1 MGKEIYKKIKASDVI
16 YEKFS
21 EDASEIY
28 VIPLLQRPYS
38 WDTKQVDKLWN
49 DILENDHYYYI
60 GNIVAISSQG
70 TAGKDQIVDG
80 QQRLTTL
87 SLFLIAIRNYIR
99 DSKSGKLVK
108 MRSKIQKLLIKPERG
123 NRLSFL
129 NENSNKIYS
138 ALVEGKETGEL
149 ETDTQKRF
157 IKNLEHIECLLHKYS
172 PDVSVSKI
180 SSLLEKIEKLQV
192 IFTKCSDGSMA
203 YKLFESI
210 NATALSLA
218 PTDLIKNYILNSLQ
232 GNYEKFEIVEKGW
245 KEMFEAFGEDGSRL
259 KIYIR
264 HHWIG
269 TENYVNNSRLY
280 DEVVKKYKESDE
292 IFKYSR
298 SLFELSKIYISLRES
313 AIENLNNL
321 SKKRNELKEIKEMLQ
336 FLSYLNVDQI
346 YSVLLFIYNKEPK
359 NFKKDLIKL
368 MSFQFLYKYILGNPS
383 IPEKKFANFCGGK
396 TDRQKFFQE
405 LVKLCENQNLPFK
418 DNFLEKIKYVHGR
431 SGDVQY
437 ILEKYLYSMGGA
449 CAFNNPTIEHIV
461 PQNKSDKIFKKF
473 RNGSKDGTKCI
484 HKIGNLTVLEGDDN
498 SSGFN
503 KAFREKFKLYKKNIF
518 EGNKKIVSFPFL
530 EDPEA
535 AIVSRGG
542 EIASAVYDIFLD
554 ALKTGKWKKSRR

>member
-1 MGKEIYKKIKASDVI
+1 M
-16 YEKFS
+16 
-21 EDASEIY
+21 
-28 VIPLLQRPYS
+28 
-38 WDTKQVDKLWN
+38 
-49 DILENDHYYYI
+49 
-60 GNIVAISSQG
+60 AISSQG
-70 TAGKDQIVDG
+70 TVDKDQIVDG

-87 SLFLIAIRNYIR
+87 SLFLIAIRDYIR
-99 DSKSGKLVK
+99 DSKNKNIAKLCL
-108 MRSKIQKLLIKPERG
+108 KIQKLLIKPERG

-138 ALVEGKETGEL
+138 ALVEGEEIGEL

-157 IKNLEHIECLLHKYS
+157 IKNFKYIEELLHKYS
-172 PDVSVSKI
+172 PDLNVLKI
-180 SSLLEKIEKLQV
+180 SYLLEKIEKLQV

-218 PTDLIKNYILNSLQ
+218 PTDLIKNYILNSLH
-232 GNYEKFEIVEKGW
+232 GNYEKFEIAEKGW

-264 HHWIG
+264 HHWIS

-280 DEVVKKYKESDE
+280 DEVVKKYKEGDK
-292 IFKYSR
+292 IFKYSK
-298 SLFELSKIYISLRES
+298 SLFELSKVYISLRES
-313 AIENLNNL
+313 TIENLNNL
-321 SKKRNELKEIKEMLQ
+321 PKKRNELKEIKDMLQ

-359 NFKKDLIKL
+359 TFKKDLIKL

-383 IPEKKFANFCGGK
+383 IPEKKFANFCSGK

-405 LVKLCENQNLPFK
+405 LIKLCEKQNLQFK

-437 ILEKYLYSMGGA
+437 ILEKYLYFMGGA
-449 CAFNNPTIEHIV
+449 CGFNNPTIEHII
-461 PQNKSDKIFKKF
+461 PQNKSDKIFEKF
-473 RNGSKDGTKCI
+473 RNGSKDSNKCI
-484 HKIGNLTVLEGDDN
+484 HKIGNLTILEGGDN
-498 SSGFN
+498 CSGDGFN
-503 KAFREKFKLYKKNIF
+503 KAFSEKFKLYKKSVF
-518 EGNKKIVSFPFL
+518 EGNKKIVSYSFL

-535 AIVSRGG
+535 AIISRGG
-542 EIASAVYDIFLD
+542 DIASVVYEIFLD
-554 ALKTGKWKKSRR
+554 ALKTGK